1 MHAYIYG
8 CCTVYIV
15 FVGGRRYTKG
25 IILVNLNVPNIY
37 VRDVVVVFKLLLRL
51 TP

>member
-1 MHAYIYG
+1 M
-8 CCTVYIV
+8 YIV
-15 FVGGRRYTKG
+15 FIGGRGYAQG
-25 IILVNLNVPNIY
+25 IILVDLNVPNIY